1 MSLFGSNARIGA
13 SAASKYE
20 IDKSLRFEYGSSDT
34 AGPYLT
40 KTLGS
45 CNLKTFTISV
55 WIKKCTTPGA
65 EGFADGQTIISNGGG
80 GGGSYNG
87 RLSFD
92 TSDRLNWVQNN
103 PAPTSH
109 IQLQT
114 SRKFRDC
121 SSWYHIVLIQDT
133 TQGASGDR
141 ARLYVNGVR
150 ETAFDAT
157 TYPTQ
162 DYDGYFNNNTAHN
175 IGSNAVWGSLSTR
188 YAHFNGYMAE
198 FHFLD
203 GTVKEPS
210 NFGETDAS
218 TGEWIP
224 IEYTGGSYGTN
235 GFYLQFLDNSGT
247 TSTTLGKDTSG
258 QGNNWTPSG
267 FSVTAGKEDDSMS
280 DTPTNNFPTLNPGDK
295 SLVGSVF
302 DANLRVTYNYKPASK
317 TFRTT
322 MALPTSGKFYW
333 EWENEETSGNPG
345 RWQTGLVRYTNEAGV
360 LDNQG
365 YNDADY
371 FSVSYGGSTWNG
383 TTHVNPS
390 WSSNPTFYSG
400 ERAAIAIDCAT
411 GKVWV
416 GKVATGGGT
425 TWYDDDGTTDGDP
438 AGGTN
443 ETCTITGFTTGRW
456 MPVIMWHDG
465 GSPVTSS
472 FTSNINFGQHSFLGT
487 PPAGFETL
495 SSANLPDATIKR
507 GDKYFNTVLYTG
519 SGSANHSITGVVFQP
534 DLVWLKSRPDA
545 YSHMLYDAVRGVGKQ
560 IYSDLTNAEFT
571 NMNNLYSFNADGF
584 SLAQTSNDDVSNK
597 SGSSFVSWNWKE
609 STSAGFDIV
618 SWTGSDGGGSNTK
631 NISHNLGVI
640 PSFVIVKNRSSAMYW
655 TVKHSS
661 LTSGKILYL
670 NDASN
675 EDGST
680 GTNNGI
686 IADLD
691 SSSHFTLT
699 RTGNTGNW
707 DQVDKNGDNYVG
719 YVFATVEGY
728 SKFGKYTGN
737 GNADGPYIY
746 TGFRPVFVM
755 LKMFSTTGYN
765 WLIFDN
771 KRIGYNQENHMLLPN
786 ENLVEK
792 TTGYGE
798 IDILSNGFKLRS
810 SENDGNKSGDSFVYA
825 AFAET
830 PFKYANAR

>member
-1 MSLFGSNARIGA
+1 MGAFNDGIRLGA
-13 SAASKYE
+13 SAASDYE
-20 IDKSLRFEYGSSDT
+20 IEKSLRFEYGSSDT
-34 AGPYLT
+34 TGPYLT
-40 KTLGS
+40 RTPSSSG
-45 CNLKTFTISV
+45 NLKTFTISV

-80 GGGSYNG
+80 GGGSYCG

-150 ETAFDAT
+150 ETVFDAT

-162 DYDGYFNNNTAHN
+162 DYDGYFNNDTAHN

-210 NFGETDAS
+210 NFGKTNAS

-247 TSTTLGKDTSG
+247 TATTLGKDTSG
-258 QGNNWTPSG
+258 QTNNWTPSG
-267 FSVTAGKEDDSMS
+267 LSVTAGKEDDSML

-295 SLVGSVF
+295 SLVGTVF

-317 TFRTT
+317 TFRCT

-345 RWQTGLVRYTNEAGV
+345 RWQTGLVRYTNEEGV
-360 LDNQG
+360 LDHQG

-371 FSVSYGGSTWNG
+371 FSVSYGGSMWNG
-383 TTHVNPS
+383 TTHINPS

-411 GKVWV
+411 GKTWV
-416 GKVATGGGT
+416 GKVASGGST

-465 GSPVTSS
+465 GSPVTAS

-495 SSANLPDATIKR
+495 SSTNLPTPTIKD
-507 GDKYFNTVLYTG
+507 GTKTFNTVLYTG
-519 SGSANHSITGVVFQP
+519 NGSTNNITGVGFQP
-534 DLVWLKSRPDA
+534 DLVWSRVRNA
-545 YSHMLYDAVRGVGKQ
+545 VGTNSVYDAVRGATKRLVTESTGVEATV
-560 IYSDLTNAEFT
+560 STGLTAFD
-571 NMNNLYSFNADGF
+571 SDGF
-584 SLAQTSNDDVSNK
+584 TFGNEAGNN
-597 SGSSFVSWNWKE
+597 SGETYAAWNWKE
-609 STSAGFDIV
+609 SATAGFDIV
-618 SWTGSDGGGSNTK
+618 SYTGTGADLNV
-631 NISHNLGVI
+631 SHGLGVAPDLLI
-640 PSFVIVKNRSSAMYW
+640 IKGRETTNDWAVLSKDNDDGDFLQLNGSAAESGAGSIFGSSFTRPTSSVF
-655 TVKHSS
+655 TVGN
-661 LTSGKILYL
+661 TG
-670 NDASN
+670 
-675 EDGST
+675 ET
-680 GTNNGI
+680 GTNDKDY
-686 IADLD
+686 IAYL
-691 SSSHFTLT
+691 
-699 RTGNTGNW
+699 
-707 DQVDKNGDNYVG
+707 
-719 YVFATVEGY
+719 FASVEGY
-728 SKFGKYTGN
+728 SKVGSFVGN
-737 GNADGPYIY
+737 GNADGTFVY
-746 TGFRPVFVM
+746 TGFKTAYVMTKRVVGGSSNWNIFDKKRP
-755 LKMFSTTGYN
+755 GYN
-765 WLIFDN
+765 VTNDRLFSNITN
-771 KRIGYNQENHMLLPN
+771 A
-786 ENLVEK
+786 
-792 TTGYGE
+792 E
-798 IDILSNGFKLRS
+798 IDGSPTDNQVDLLSNGFKMRGS
-810 SENDGNKSGDSFVYA
+810 NVDTNGSGSTYIYL
-825 AFAET
+825 AFAT
-830 PFKYANAR
+830 CSFKYATAH